1 MKRSLPSM
9 AVLGVACVAA
19 LGVARSAG
27 QSQPSSET
35 SPAAATSSHPV
46 AVLDLVRI
54 FNECAQIRDLN
65 ETIRQK
71 TEEITK
77 EAEQRRQVIESKQF
91 QLREAF
97 QPDTPDYEVRRKELT
112 RLNIEANVWFKMEEE
127 EIERQRFHWTR
138 IIYQQAVDTAAQ
150 VAKDRGFEVVIQ
162 RTEFR
167 PFEIEQSVQTLRRLI
182 QERAVIYNAPEIG
195 ITDEVIRRLD
205 AGYVA
210 TGGKKQLG
218 TATPPTP

>member
-1 MKRSLPSM
+1 
-9 AVLGVACVAA
+9 
-19 LGVARSAG
+19 
-27 QSQPSSET
+27 
-35 SPAAATSSHPV
+35 
-46 AVLDLVRI
+46 VLDLVRI
-54 FNECAQIRDLN
+54 FNECRQIKDLN
-65 ETIRQK
+65 DMIRQK
-71 TEEITK
+71 TDEITK

-97 QPDTPDYEVRRKELT
+97 QPGTPDYEVRRKELM

-127 EIERQRFHWTR
+127 DIERQRFYWTR
-138 IIYQQAVDTAAQ
+138 VIYQQSVDAAAQ
-150 VAKDRGFEVVIQ
+150 VAEDRGFEVVIQ

-182 QERAVIYNAPEIG
+182 QERAVVYSVPEIG

-205 AGYVA
+205 AGYAA